1 MSTHARQHSTLAP
14 TLYGVSYV
22 VMASR
27 ASANV
32 HTFYPLYSYII
43 PRHTT
48 IYTRSPEKHLCYC
61 VTLCMFICFGYGIS
75 SLFICHSAVIRS
87 RETET
92 ETVLVLHKG
101 RVAKIFIKLLL
112 YTRSYGSIILLG
124 DLIAFFLTRKGQ
136 ENILIHVVALRYI

>member
-14 TLYGVSYV
+14 TLQGVSYV
-22 VMASR
+22 VMALR
-27 ASANV
+27 TSANV

-43 PRHTT
+43 PHRTT

-87 RETET
+87 IETET
-92 ETVLVLHKG
+92 ETVLVLHEG
-101 RVAKIFIKLLL
+101 RVVKIFIKLLL

-124 DLIAFFLTRKGQ
+124 DLIALLHQPGGDKRLFL
-136 ENILIHVVALRYI
+136 YM